1 MYDIPVSVQVGD
13 KQYNIRNKGDFRMV
27 LDCFVALDDEQLTE
41 QERVL
46 ACVIIFYE
54 DMHSVED
61 TNKFSDYNT
70 AVTEMFKFFNCGQEE
85 SPGASTNYKLIDW
98 QTDSQLISSAINQVA
113 GKEIRAEKYIHWW
126 TFMGYYLAVGES
138 ALSTVV
144 NIRSKIVKGKK
155 LEKYE
160 QEFRKNNP
168 QYFSWKSKTVSQRE
182 QDDLARSLWNS
193 GK

>member
-27 LDCFVALDDEQLTE
+27 LDCFAALDDEQLTE
-41 QERVL
+41 QERIL
-46 ACVIIFYE
+46 ASVVIFYE

-98 QTDSQLISSAINQVA
+98 QSDSQLVSSAINNVA
-113 GKEIRAEKYIHWW
+113 GKEIRAEKYVHWW

-144 NIRSKIVKGKK
+144 GIRSKIVKGKK

-168 QYFSWKSKTVSQRE
+168 QYFRWNSKTVEQRA
-182 QDDLARSLWNS
+182 QDELARSLWNS

>member
-13 KQYNIRNKGDFRMV
+13 TKYNIRNKGDFRMV
-27 LDCFVALDDEQLTE
+27 LDCFAALDDEQLTA
-41 QERVL
+41 QERIL

-54 DMHSVED
+54 DMHSIED
-61 TNKFSDYNT
+61 TNKFSDYQT
-70 AVTEMFKFFNCGQEE
+70 AVAEMFKFFNCGQEE

-98 QTDSQLISSAINQVA
+98 QTDSQLISSAINNVA
-113 GKEIRAEKYIHWW
+113 GKEIRAEKYVHWW

-144 NIRSKIVKGKK
+144 NIRNKIVKGKK

-168 QYFSWKSKTVSQRE
+168 QLFRWKSKTVEQRE
-182 QDDLARSLWNS
+182 QDELARSLWNS

>member
-1 MYDIPVSVQVGD
+1 MYDIPVSIQIGD
-13 KQYNIRNKGDFRMV
+13 TQYNIRNKGDFRMV
-27 LDCFVALDDEQLTE
+27 LDCFAVLDDEQLTL
-41 QERVL
+41 QERIL

-54 DMHSVED
+54 DMHSIED
-61 TNKFSDYNT
+61 TNKFSDYQT

-98 QTDSQLISSAINQVA
+98 QTDSQLISSAINNIA
-113 GKEIRAEKYIHWW
+113 GKEIRAEKYVHWW

-168 QYFSWKSKTVSQRE
+168 QLFRWKSKTVEQRE
-182 QDDLARSLWNS
+182 QDELARSLWNS

>member
-13 KQYNIRNKGDFRMV
+13 TQYNIRNKGDFRMV
-27 LDCFVALDDEQLTE
+27 LDCFAALDDEQLTA
-41 QERVL
+41 QERIL

-54 DMHSVED
+54 DMHSIED
-61 TNKFSDYNT
+61 TNKFSDYQT
-70 AVTEMFKFFNCGQEE
+70 AVAEMFKFFNCGQEE

-98 QTDSQLISSAINQVA
+98 QTDSQLISSAINNVA
-113 GKEIRAEKYIHWW
+113 GKEIRAEKYVHWW

-144 NIRSKIVKGKK
+144 NIRSKIVKGKT

-160 QEFRKNNP
+160 QEFRRNNP
-168 QYFSWKSKTVSQRE
+168 QLFRWKSKTVEQRE

>member
-1 MYDIPVSVQVGD
+1 MYDIPVSVQVGEET
-13 KQYNIRNKGDFRMV
+13 YNIRNKGDFRMV
-27 LDCFVALDDEQLTE
+27 LDCFAALDDEQLTE
-41 QERVL
+41 QERIL
-46 ACVIIFYE
+46 ASVIIFYE
-54 DMHSVED
+54 DMHCVED

-98 QTDSQLISSAINQVA
+98 QSDSQLVSSAINNVA

-138 ALSTVV
+138 ALATVV

-160 QEFRKNNP
+160 QEFKKNNP
-168 QYFSWKSKTVSQRE
+168 QYFRWNSKTITQRE
-182 QDDLARSLWNS
+182 QDELARSLWNS

>member
-13 KQYNIRNKGDFRMV
+13 TQYNIRNKGDFRMV
-27 LDCFVALDDEQLTE
+27 LDCFAALDDEQLTA
-41 QERVL
+41 QERIL

-54 DMHSVED
+54 DMHSIED
-61 TNKFSDYNT
+61 TNKFSDYQT
-70 AVTEMFKFFNCGQEE
+70 AVAEMFKFFNCGQEE

-98 QTDSQLISSAINQVA
+98 QTDSQLISSAINNVA
-113 GKEIRAEKYIHWW
+113 GKEIRAEKYVHWW

-144 NIRSKIVKGKK
+144 NIRNKIVKNKK

-168 QYFSWKSKTVSQRE
+168 QLFRWKSKTVEQRE
-182 QDDLARSLWNS
+182 QDELARSLWNS

>member
-13 KQYNIRNKGDFRMV
+13 TQYNIRNKGDFRMV
-27 LDCFVALDDEQLTE
+27 LDCFAALDDEQLTA
-41 QERVL
+41 QERIL

-54 DMHSVED
+54 DMHSIED
-61 TNKFSDYNT
+61 TNKFSDYQT
-70 AVTEMFKFFNCGQEE
+70 AVAEMFKFFNCGQEE

-98 QTDSQLISSAINQVA
+98 QTDSQLISSAINNVA
-113 GKEIRAEKYIHWW
+113 GKEIRAEKYVHWW

-144 NIRSKIVKGKK
+144 NIRNKIVKGKK

-168 QYFSWKSKTVSQRE
+168 QLFRWKSKTVEQRE
-182 QDDLARSLWNS
+182 QDELARSLWNS

>member
-41 QERVL
+41 QERIL

-98 QTDSQLISSAINQVA
+98 RTDSQLISSAINQVA

-138 ALSTVV
+138 ALATVV
-144 NIRSKIVKGKK
+144 SIRSKIVKGKK

-160 QEFRKNNP
+160 QEFRKSNP
-168 QYFSWKSKTVSQRE
+168 QFFNWKSKTVEQRE
-182 QDDLARSLWNS
+182 QEDLARSLWNS

>member
-1 MYDIPVSVQVGD
+1 MYDIPVSVQIGED
-13 KQYNIRNKGDFRMV
+13 TYNIRNKGDFRMV
-27 LDCFVALDDEQLTE
+27 LDCFAALDDEQLTE
-41 QERVL
+41 QERIL
-46 ACVIIFYE
+46 ASVIIFYE

-98 QTDSQLISSAINQVA
+98 QSDSQLVSSAINNVA

-138 ALSTVV
+138 ALATVV

-160 QEFRKNNP
+160 QEFKKNNP
-168 QYFSWKSKTVSQRE
+168 QYFRWNSKTLAQRE
-182 QDDLARSLWNS
+182 QDELARSLWNS

>member
-13 KQYNIRNKGDFRMV
+13 TQYNIRNKGDFRMV
-27 LDCFVALDDEQLTE
+27 LDCFAALDDEQLTA
-41 QERVL
+41 QERIL

-54 DMHSVED
+54 DMHSIED
-61 TNKFSDYNT
+61 TNKFSDYQT
-70 AVTEMFKFFNCGQEE
+70 AVAEMFKFFNCGQEE

-98 QTDSQLISSAINQVA
+98 QTDSQLISSAINNVA
-113 GKEIRAEKYIHWW
+113 GKEIRAEKYVHWW

-144 NIRSKIVKGKK
+144 NIRNKIVKGTK

-168 QYFSWKSKTVSQRE
+168 QLFRWKSKTVEQRE

>member
-1 MYDIPVSVQVGD
+1 MYEIPVSVQIGEER
-13 KQYNIRNKGDFRMV
+13 YNIRNKGDFRMV
-27 LDCFVALDDEQLTE
+27 LDCFAALDDEQLTE
-41 QERVL
+41 QERIL
-46 ACVIIFYE
+46 ASVIIFYE
-54 DMHSVED
+54 DMNCVED

-98 QTDSQLISSAINQVA
+98 QSDSQLVSSAINNVA
-113 GKEIRAEKYIHWW
+113 GKEIRAEAYVHWW

-168 QYFSWKSKTVSQRE
+168 QYFKWNSKTIGQRE
-182 QDDLARSLWNS
+182 QDELARSLWNS

>member
-1 MYDIPVSVQVGD
+1 MYDIPVSVHVGD

-27 LDCFVALDDEQLTE
+27 LDCFAALDDTQLTE
-41 QERVL
+41 QERIL
-46 ACVIIFYE
+46 ASVIIFYE

-61 TNKFSDYNT
+61 TNKFSDYST
-70 AVTEMFKFFNCGQEE
+70 AVAEMFKFFNCGQEE

-98 QTDSQLISSAINQVA
+98 QSDSQLVSSAINNVA
-113 GKEIRAEKYIHWW
+113 GKEIRAEKYVHWW

-144 NIRSKIVKGKK
+144 GIRSKIVKGKK

-168 QYFSWKSKTVSQRE
+168 QYFRWNSKTVEQRE
-182 QDDLARSLWNS
+182 QDELARSLWNS

>member
-1 MYDIPVSVQVGD
+1 MYDIPVKVQVGD
-13 KQYNIRNKGDFRMV
+13 KWYNIRNKGDFRMV
-27 LDCFVALDDEQLTE
+27 LDCFAALDDVQLTE
-41 QERVL
+41 QERIL
-46 ACVIIFYE
+46 ASVIIFYE

-98 QTDSQLISSAINQVA
+98 QTDSQLVSSAINNVA
-113 GKEIRAEKYIHWW
+113 GKEIRAEKYVHWW

-144 NIRSKIVKGKK
+144 GIRSKIVKGKK

-168 QYFSWKSKTVSQRE
+168 QYFRWNSKTVEQRA
-182 QDDLARSLWNS
+182 QDELARSLWNS

>member
-41 QERVL
+41 QERIL
-46 ACVIIFYE
+46 ACIIIFYE

>member
-41 QERVL
+41 QERIL

>member
-1 MYDIPVSVQVGD
+1 MYEIPVKLQIGD
-13 KQYNIRNKGDFRMV
+13 TWYNIRNKGDFRMV
-27 LDCFVALDDEQLTE
+27 LDCFSALDDEQLTS
-41 QERVL
+41 QERIL
-46 ACVIIFYE
+46 ASVMIFYE
-54 DMHSVED
+54 DMHTIED

-70 AVTEMFKFFNCGQEE
+70 AVAEMFKFFNCGQEE

-98 QTDSQLISSAINQVA
+98 QSDSQLVSSAINNIV
-113 GKEIRAEKYIHWW
+113 GKEIRAEQYVHWW
-126 TFMGYYLAVGES
+126 TFMGYYLSIGES

-160 QEFRKNNP
+160 QEFRRSNP
-168 QYFSWKSKTVSQRE
+168 QYFHWKSKTVEQRAE
-182 QDDLARSLWNS
+182 EDFARSLWNS

>member
-1 MYDIPVSVQVGD
+1 MYDIPVSVQIGD
-13 KQYNIRNKGDFRMV
+13 TQYNIRNKGDFRMV
-27 LDCFVALDDEQLTE
+27 LDCFAALDDEQLTA
-41 QERVL
+41 QERIL

-54 DMHSVED
+54 DMHSIED
-61 TNKFSDYNT
+61 TNKFSDYQT
-70 AVTEMFKFFNCGQEE
+70 AVAEMFKFFNCGQEE

-98 QTDSQLISSAINQVA
+98 QTDSQLISSAINNVA
-113 GKEIRAEKYIHWW
+113 GKEIRAEKYVHWW

-168 QYFSWKSKTVSQRE
+168 QLFRWKSKTVEQRE

>member
-1 MYDIPVSVQVGD
+1 MYDIPVKVQVGD
-13 KQYNIRNKGDFRMV
+13 KWYNIRNKGDFRMV
-27 LDCFVALDDEQLTE
+27 LDCFAALDDVQLTE
-41 QERVL
+41 QERIL
-46 ACVIIFYE
+46 ASVIIFYE

-70 AVTEMFKFFNCGQEE
+70 AVAEMFKFFNCGQEE

-98 QTDSQLISSAINQVA
+98 QSDSQLVSSAINNVA
-113 GKEIRAEKYIHWW
+113 GKEIRAEKYVHWW

-144 NIRSKIVKGKK
+144 GIRSKIVKGKK

-168 QYFSWKSKTVSQRE
+168 QYFRWNSKTIEQRE
-182 QDDLARSLWNS
+182 QDELARSLWNS

>member
-1 MYDIPVSVQVGD
+1 MYDIPVSIQIGED
-13 KQYNIRNKGDFRMV
+13 TYNIRNKGDFRMV
-27 LDCFVALDDEQLTE
+27 LDCFAALDDEQLTE
-41 QERVL
+41 QERIL
-46 ACVIIFYE
+46 ASVIIFYE

-98 QTDSQLISSAINQVA
+98 QSDSQLVSSAINNVA

-138 ALSTVV
+138 ALATVV

-160 QEFRKNNP
+160 QEFKKNNP
-168 QYFSWKSKTVSQRE
+168 QYFRWNSKTLAQRE
-182 QDDLARSLWNS
+182 QDELARSLWNS

>member
-1 MYDIPVSVQVGD
+1 MYDIPVSIQIGD
-13 KQYNIRNKGDFRMV
+13 TQYNIRNKGDFRMV
-27 LDCFVALDDEQLTE
+27 LDCFAVLDDEQLTL
-41 QERVL
+41 QERIL

-54 DMHSVED
+54 DMHSIED
-61 TNKFSDYNT
+61 TNKFSDYQT

-98 QTDSQLISSAINQVA
+98 QTDSQLISSAINNVA

-126 TFMGYYLAVGES
+126 TFMGYYLAIGES
-138 ALSTVV
+138 ALATVV

-168 QYFSWKSKTVSQRE
+168 QLFRWKSKTVEQRE
-182 QDDLARSLWNS
+182 QDELARSLWNS

>member
-13 KQYNIRNKGDFRMV
+13 TQYNIRNKGDFRMV
-27 LDCFVALDDEQLTE
+27 LDCFAALDDEQLTA
-41 QERVL
+41 QERIL

-54 DMHSVED
+54 DMHSIED
-61 TNKFSDYNT
+61 TNKFSDYQT
-70 AVTEMFKFFNCGQEE
+70 AVAEMFKFFNCGQEE

-98 QTDSQLISSAINQVA
+98 QTDSQLISSAINNIA

-144 NIRSKIVKGKK
+144 NIRNKIVKGKK

-168 QYFSWKSKTVSQRE
+168 QLFRWKSKTVEQRE

>member
-13 KQYNIRNKGDFRMV
+13 TQYNIRNKGDFRMV
-27 LDCFVALDDEQLTE
+27 LDCFAALDDEQLTA
-41 QERVL
+41 QERIL

-54 DMHSVED
+54 DMHSIED
-61 TNKFSDYNT
+61 TNKFSDYQT
-70 AVTEMFKFFNCGQEE
+70 AVAEMFKFFNCGQEE

-98 QTDSQLISSAINQVA
+98 QTDSQLISSAINNVA
-113 GKEIRAEKYIHWW
+113 GKEIRAEKYVHWW

-144 NIRSKIVKGKK
+144 NIRNKIVKGKK

-168 QYFSWKSKTVSQRE
+168 QLFRWKSKTVEQRE